1 MESNR
6 SKLVISLAWILFWAL
21 MIVVAVEDYQR
32 NGGRTL
38 WHPILWEG
46 SSALVST
53 LLLLVQIRFFAS
65 YDHLIA
71 RPARWFAMRSLTLP
85 LWWIC
90 FTPLAYGIRHGV
102 YALLGETYTHD
113 PWVRAFI
120 YESLKISIFVG
131 MFTVIRFGILSY
143 RQLLDARLKA
153 EQANAQ
159 MREAQLQRLAQ
170 QMQPHFLFNALNTVS
185 SLMHS
190 DVEKA
195 DATLAALA
203 DVLRITLAAGEAH
216 EAPLENEL
224 RLARGYGDVMGAR
237 FAGRVAIGWRI
248 DDDALDATLP
258 VMSLQPLIENVFK
271 HTVEHTSEPTCIEVS
286 AAREAGTLV
295 VKVED
300 DRGTLAPGEVQ
311 GIGLKNLRERI
322 KALYGERAS
331 LTLRQLAPAGVC
343 SEMRIPCAS

>member
-1 MESNR
+1 MDPNR

-21 MIVVAVEDYQR
+21 MILVAVEDYQR
-32 NGGRTL
+32 HGGQAL

-53 LLLLVQIRFFAS
+53 LLLLAQSRFTR
-65 YDHLIA
+65 DEHLIA
-71 RPARWFAMRSLTLP
+71 TPVRWFAMRSLWLP
-85 LWWIC
+85 VWWIC
-90 FTPLAYGIRHGV
+90 FTPLAYGLRNGV
-102 YALLGETYTHD
+102 YALAGETYMHD
-113 PWVRAFI
+113 PWPRAFF
-120 YESLKISIFVG
+120 YESLKISVFIG
-131 MFTVIRFGILSY
+131 LFTVIHFGILSY
-143 RQLLDARLKA
+143 RELLGARLRA

-159 MREAQLQRLAQ
+159 LRQAQLQRLAQ

-190 DVEKA
+190 DVDKA
-195 DATLAALA
+195 DATLVALG
-203 DVLRITLAAGEAH
+203 DVLRTTLAAGDAH
-216 EAPLENEL
+216 EAPLDNEL
-224 RLARGYGDVMGAR
+224 RLARGYGDVMEAR

-248 DDDALDATLP
+248 DEDAMKATLP

-271 HTVEHTSEPTCIEVS
+271 HTVERTSEPTRIEVS

-300 DRGTLAPGEVQ
+300 DQGTLAPGEMQ

-331 LTLRQLAPAGVC
+331 LTLHQLSPAGVC